1 MTEGNAPS
9 RKDQKQRV
17 QLLLPLRQLLALREG
32 GPQIADK
39 SHMPQLALSRA
50 ASLGS
55 TPGACLLC
63 IQHWTQIADPLV
75 PTWAAQT
82 VQKVRMAVQRGY
94 CRWSVAFFLPFL
106 APPPPDFNL
115 AIDQTN
121 KRRPSILTRQISHHR
136 STAGFRLSRQPWR
149 ISQAVSGLDFN
160 GPGIDRLHTAPGP
173 ELEFLQRVHICQPAG
188 RKLAEKC
195 AKQGARVAL
204 ALRAG
209 SATVRRL
216 QRAAPAAWGRSPCG
230 ETTPPL
236 CSATT
241 QARLQLEMCAE
252 KSGRGEGV

>member
-1 MTEGNAPS
+1 
-9 RKDQKQRV
+9 
-17 QLLLPLRQLLALREG
+17 
-32 GPQIADK
+32 
-39 SHMPQLALSRA
+39 
-50 ASLGS
+50 
-55 TPGACLLC
+55 
-63 IQHWTQIADPLV
+63 
-75 PTWAAQT
+75 
-82 VQKVRMAVQRGY
+82 MAVQRGY

-160 GPGIDRLHTAPGP
+160 GPGIDRFHTAPGP
-173 ELEFLQRVHICQPAG
+173 EFDGGSAEGAYMPTGRKEIGRKMCKAG
-188 RKLAEKC
+188 RACGPGTESWE
-195 AKQGARVAL
+195 RN
-204 ALRAG
+204 
-209 SATVRRL
+209 SA
-216 QRAAPAAWGRSPCG
+216 AAAACCSCGLGKVTCG

>member
-1 MTEGNAPS
+1 M
-9 RKDQKQRV
+9 
-17 QLLLPLRQLLALREG
+17 
-32 GPQIADK
+32 
-39 SHMPQLALSRA
+39 
-50 ASLGS
+50 
-55 TPGACLLC
+55 
-63 IQHWTQIADPLV
+63 
-75 PTWAAQT
+75 
-82 VQKVRMAVQRGY
+82 QRGY

-216 QRAAPAAWGRSPCG
+216 QRAAPAAWGRSPVG
-230 ETTPPL
+230 KPL
-236 CSATT
+236 LHFALQRPRQDCSWN
-241 QARLQLEMCAE
+241 
-252 KSGRGEGV
+252 